1 VIDLMQWIA
10 IGLLGVLVLLAHRL
24 LGKHERVIRE
34 MAKTLAG
41 VATISAALANVE
53 VARALRR
60 PLVYCP
66 SHGGQESDDNGR
78 CVKCR

>member
-1 VIDLMQWIA
+1 MIDLIQWIA
-10 IGLLGVLVLLAHRL
+10 IGLLGVAVLLL
-24 LGKHERVIRE
+24 LSLVGKHDRVIRE

-41 VATISAALANVE
+41 VATIVEALANAE
-53 VARALRR
+53 VTRALRI

-66 SHGGQESDDNGR
+66 THGGQEQVDGR

>member
-1 VIDLMQWIA
+1 MIDLIQWIA

-34 MAKTLAG
+34 MAKTLMS
-41 VATISAALANVE
+41 VAEISAALANVE

-60 PLVYCP
+60 PLVYCAT
-66 SHGGQESDDNGR
+66 HGGQESDDNGR

>member
-1 VIDLMQWIA
+1 MIDLIQWIA
-10 IGLLGVLVLLAHRL
+10 IGLLGVAVLLL
-24 LGKHERVIRE
+24 LSLVGKHDRVIRE
-34 MAKTLAG
+34 MAKTLMS
-41 VATISAALANVE
+41 VAEISAALANVE

-66 SHGGQESDDNGR
+66 SHGGQESDEKGR

>member
-1 VIDLMQWIA
+1 VIDVMQWIA
-10 IGLLGVLVLLAHRL
+10 IGLTGVLVLLAHRL

-34 MAKTLAG
+34 MAKTLKS
-41 VATISAALANVE
+41 VAEISAALANVE

>member
-1 VIDLMQWIA
+1 MIDLIQWIA
-10 IGLLGVLVLLAHRL
+10 IGLLTVLVLLAHRL
-24 LGKHERVIRE
+24 LGKHHRVIRE

-41 VATISAALANVE
+41 VATIVAALANVE

-60 PLVYCP
+60 PLVYCAT
-66 SHGGQESDDNGR
+66 HGGQESDDNER

>member
-1 VIDLMQWIA
+1 MIDLMQWIA
-10 IGLLGVLVLLAHRL
+10 IGLTGVLVLLAHRL

-34 MAKTLAG
+34 MAKTLK
-41 VATISAALANVE
+41 

>member
-1 VIDLMQWIA
+1 MIDLIQWIA
-10 IGLLGVLVLLAHRL
+10 IGLLTVLVLLAHRL
-24 LGKHERVIRE
+24 LGKHHRVIRE

-60 PLVYCP
+60 PLVYCAT
-66 SHGGQESDDNGR
+66 HGGQESDDNGR

>member
-1 VIDLMQWIA
+1 MIDLIQWIA
-10 IGLLGVLVLLAHRL
+10 IGLLTVLVLLAHRL
-24 LGKHERVIRE
+24 LGRHDRLIRE

-41 VATISAALANVE
+41 VATIVEALANAE
-53 VARALRR
+53 VTRALRI

-66 SHGGQESDDNGR
+66 THGGQEQFDGR

>member
-1 VIDLMQWIA
+1 VIDLIQWIA
-10 IGLLGVLVLLAHRL
+10 VGLLGVAVLLL
-24 LGKHERVIRE
+24 LSLVGKHDRVIRE
-34 MAKTLAG
+34 MAKTLMS
-41 VATISAALANVE
+41 VAEISAALAKVE
-53 VARALRR
+53 VARAIRR

>member
-1 VIDLMQWIA
+1 MIDLIQWIA

-24 LGKHERVIRE
+24 LGKHELVIRE

-60 PLVYCP
+60 PLVYCAT
-66 SHGGQESDDNGR
+66 HGGQESTDEGR